1 MDVPLWAWAAVLGVI
16 LAMLAID
23 LFAHRRAHVIGVR
36 EALGWSIFWVALG
49 VSFGALIGVVYG
61 AEFSAQ
67 YFAGYVI
74 EKSLAVDNVFVWA
87 IIFSYFAVPR
97 EYQHR
102 VLFYGVIGALIFR
115 GVFIAA
121 GSVLI
126 ASFSFVLYLFGVFL
140 IATGIQMLRH
150 RNEHID
156 VANSRVLRW
165 FRRTVPHTDEYH
177 GQRFWVRKAGKWV
190 ATPLLS
196 VLSWSRS
203 PTSSSRSTRSPPSSR

>member
-1 MDVPLWAWAAVLGVI
+1 M
-16 LAMLAID
+16 
-23 LFAHRRAHVIGVR
+23 
-36 EALGWSIFWVALG
+36 
-49 VSFGALIGVVYG
+49 
-61 AEFSAQ
+61 
-67 YFAGYVI
+67 
-74 EKSLAVDNVFVWA
+74 FVWA
-87 IIFSYFAVPR
+87 IIFSYFAVPVSTSTGCCSTG
-97 EYQHR
+97 HR
-102 VLFYGVIGALIFR
+102 GVDLPR
-115 GVFIAA
+115 VFIAA

-196 VLSWSRS
+196 VLVLVEITDIIFAVDSI
-203 PTSSSRSTRSPPSSR
+203 PPSSR